1 MEKRFPY
8 FFHGAFAPSFIW
20 SRRRWFFIITLELFD
35 YRMTEFGLIKQVHG
49 EKQISSVSHPRPHP
63 KGEEGV
69 PSSLQFW
76 DPIHMPKWSDLLSD
90 EIWYGNCG
98 EWIISRASAM
108 PFQRSRNIFGTFC
121 TREHTMRNIDQ
132 ILNGDQTRC
141 EEHFCAFDSE
151 CRRSTCLRQ
160 QTDRIISDRIG
171 ITCSLC
177 ELADTP

>member
-1 MEKRFPY
+1 MVNFRLKISPLVATIFRNLAGSALIINALPPKFLEKRFPY

-98 EWIISRASAM
+98 E
-108 PFQRSRNIFGTFC
+108 
-121 TREHTMRNIDQ
+121 
-132 ILNGDQTRC
+132 
-141 EEHFCAFDSE
+141 
-151 CRRSTCLRQ
+151 
-160 QTDRIISDRIG
+160 
-171 ITCSLC
+171 
-177 ELADTP
+177 